1 MLRIHHHPLSTFS
14 RRVRIALIE
23 KNIEAELVEVDMKA
37 KAHRSPEFLAL
48 NPYGRLP
55 VLEDDGLVLLESTA
69 ILEYLEAKHPE
80 APLLPA
86 DPRGRGLCAMHM
98 KLCDLQL
105 GVETGPLIFPLRFLP
120 RERWDEP
127 AMDRAR
133 ARIIKHLE
141 VLAGQLG
148 DREYMVDDRYTLVEV
163 CYTPL
168 VEYLTQAGI
177 AAPANVDRW
186 VGRMLARP
194 SALATK
200 PAV

>member
-48 NPYGRLP
+48 NPYGRVP

-69 ILEYLEAKHPE
+69 ILEYLEAKYPE
-80 APLLPA
+80 VPLLPA
-86 DPRGRGLCAMHM
+86 DLRGRGLCAMHM